1 MFIQLRGDT
10 ATHQNQILHVQWGFS
25 VLFFTW
31 PWPQLRTAAGFIC
44 IFSSVRIKTT
54 PLTFEWTLWFP
65 PLQSG
70 WWLQMP
76 THHWGAEN
84 KCTHIMQRR
93 TVEDNFQSSWNKA
106 GSPCAGIMGQYEL
119 SAISLTCLMFV
130 HWLCLSIIIYTTVN
144 KPCLNKRSAPLWGV
158 RGKQKERN
166 PKIQDVRISD

>member
-1 MFIQLRGDT
+1 MRLFCVV
-10 ATHQNQILHVQWGFS
+10 LH
-25 VLFFTW
+25 LT
-31 PWPQLRTAAGFIC
+31 LATAADCSGVCFY
-44 IFSSVRIKTT
+44 FQHSVRIKTT
-54 PLTFEWTLWFP
+54 PLTSEWTLWFP

-130 HWLCLSIIIYTTVN
+130 HWFYLSIIIYTTVN
-144 KPCLNKRSAPLWGV
+144 KLCLNKRSAPLWGV